1 MGSVKMG
8 IERQISVMLKN
19 RPGQLAAVGDAL
31 TDAGV
36 NLIALSV
43 VDASDHAVM
52 RLVTS
57 DWTATRKTI
66 EALGHSTV
74 MNKVLAIE
82 LPHEKGALA
91 AASAKLASAD
101 INIHYIYGSA
111 TGRNSVLVAHVS
123 NLEAAQ
129 KALG

>member
-1 MGSVKMG
+1 MGM
-8 IERQISVMLKN
+8 ERQISVMLKN
-19 RPGQLAAVGDAL
+19 SPGQLAVVGDAL

-36 NLIALSV
+36 NIVALSV

-57 DWTATRKTI
+57 DWAATRKAL

-74 MNKVLAIE
+74 MNEVLAIE
-82 LPHEKGALA
+82 LPHQKGALA
-91 AASAKLASAD
+91 AASAKLASAG

-111 TGRNSVLVAHVS
+111 AGHKSVLVAHVS
-123 NLEAAQ
+123 NLKAAQ

>member
-1 MGSVKMG
+1 MGM
-8 IERQISVMLKN
+8 ERQISVMLKN
-19 RPGQLAAVGDAL
+19 SPGQLAAVGNAL

-36 NLIALSV
+36 NIIALSV
-43 VDASDHAVM
+43 VDASDHAEM
-52 RLVTS
+52 RA
-57 DWTATRKTI
+57 ATRKTL

-82 LPHEKGALA
+82 LPHQKGALA
-91 AASAKLASAD
+91 AASAKLASAG

-111 TGRNSVLVAHVS
+111 AGHKSILVAHVS
-123 NLEAAQ
+123 NLKAAQ

>member
-1 MGSVKMG
+1 MG

-57 DWTATRKTI
+57 DWTATRKAI

-101 INIHYIYGSA
+101 VNIHYIYGSA
-111 TGRNSVLVAHVS
+111 AGRNSVLVAHVS
-123 NLEAAQ
+123 DLEAAQ

>member
-1 MGSVKMG
+1 MGM
-8 IERQISVMLKN
+8 ERQISVMLKN
-19 RPGQLAAVGDAL
+19 SPGQLAAVGNAL

-36 NLIALSV
+36 NIIALSV

-57 DWTATRKTI
+57 AWAATRKAL
-66 EALGHSTV
+66 EGLGHSTV

-82 LPHEKGALA
+82 LSHQKGALA
-91 AASAKLASAD
+91 AASAKLASAG

-111 TGRNSVLVAHVS
+111 AGRKSVLVAHVS
-123 NLEAAQ
+123 NLKAAQ